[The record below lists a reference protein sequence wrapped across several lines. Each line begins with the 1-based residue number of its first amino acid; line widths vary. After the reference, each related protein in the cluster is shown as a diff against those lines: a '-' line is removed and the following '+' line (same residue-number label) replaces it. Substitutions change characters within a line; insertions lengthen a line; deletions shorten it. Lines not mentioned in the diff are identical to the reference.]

1 MKIDFNRQINR
12 KHTDCAKWD
21 GQGGDY
27 IPLWIAD
34 MDLPVAEPV
43 LEALKNRLEHPF
55 FGYTFPGESQ
65 KYHFL
70 LPDQRGLG
78 CRFRKTWC

>member
-27 IPLWIAD
+27 IPLWIVD

-43 LEALKNRLEHPF
+43 LGIEKP
-55 FGYTFPGESQ
+55 PGASIFWLYISGR
-65 KYHFL
+65 KCVSGSYFL
-70 LPDQRGLG
+70 LQDRYALM
-78 CRFRKTWC
+78 

>member
-34 MDLPVAEPV
+34 MDRGYGSSGGRTCFRSIEKPLGAS
-43 LEALKNRLEHPF
+43 F
-55 FGYTFPGESQ
+55 FGVYIPWGKCVSGS
-65 KYHFL
+65 YFL
-70 LPDQRGLG
+70 L
-78 CRFRKTWC
+78 